1 MSSNHSLDV
10 KLAERSFLASQ
21 RKAGEAKKKGRPK
34 GTTKEDLIRKALKD
48 NTTNFF
54 KKILD
59 DDTEEKLWFIFL
71 SGRIQDKD
79 TDGNPILDKNGNY
92 TYLELSGVSWNAFK
106 QMVAYK
112 RGQPSIRVESDKG
125 DGTVTVNF
133 NVMGASAGDMAK
145 KVREL
150 GLLPVSSTSEV

>member
-1 MSSNHSLDV
+1 MSSQHHTDI
-10 KLAERSFLASQ
+10 KAAERSFLYSQ

-34 GTTKEDLIRKALKD
+34 GTTKEALIQKALKD
-48 NTTNFF
+48 NTTDFF

-59 DDTEEKLWFIFL
+59 DDTEEKLWYIFL

-79 TDGNPILDKNGNY
+79 ANGNPIMDKNGNY
-92 TYLELSGVSWNAFK
+92 TYIELSGVSWNAFK

-125 DGTVTVNF
+125 DGSVTVNF
-133 NVMGASAGDMAK
+133 NVMGASAADMAK

-150 GLLPVSSTSEV
+150 GLLPVSST